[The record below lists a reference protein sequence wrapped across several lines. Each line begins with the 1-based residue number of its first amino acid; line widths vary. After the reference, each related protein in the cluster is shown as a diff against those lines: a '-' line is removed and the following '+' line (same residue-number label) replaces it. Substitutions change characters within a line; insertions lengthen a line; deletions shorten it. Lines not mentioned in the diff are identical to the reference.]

1 MRWPFEN
8 YHSNFDNIQS
18 TDISKIEE
26 VIDFT
31 LSIIYILEN
40 DEKIIVTQPD
50 VPCLSN
56 PDLNLYL
63 APKFM
68 SNIITNDQLNNIDL
82 DHSIFNKFQSYLEQ
96 NTDLLYPFMNN
107 VLRMADGQK
116 LDI

>member
-40 DEKIIVTQPD
+40 DEIIVTQPD

-56 PDLNLYL
+56 PD
-63 APKFM
+63 
-68 SNIITNDQLNNIDL
+68 
-82 DHSIFNKFQSYLEQ
+82 
-96 NTDLLYPFMNN
+96 
-107 VLRMADGQK
+107 
-116 LDI
+116 